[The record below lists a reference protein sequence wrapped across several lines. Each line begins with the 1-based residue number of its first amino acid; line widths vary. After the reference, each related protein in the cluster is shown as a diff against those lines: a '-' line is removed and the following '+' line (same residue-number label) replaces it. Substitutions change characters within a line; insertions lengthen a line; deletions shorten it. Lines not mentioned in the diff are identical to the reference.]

1 MIKMASE
8 SITSL
13 LYCRYSAF
21 SNRGD
26 TRKDGYVYLPDEV
39 RLASPSPQSKAQQ
52 FASEVL
58 RLEIVNDPQ
67 FKSGCYWEF
76 ESMEVDLANY
86 GTPNLESSDG
96 SKAWRGG

>member
-1 MIKMASE
+1 VKVLRVSCIAGIPLSRTAETPVK
-8 SITSL
+8 TV
-13 LYCRYSAF
+13 
-21 SNRGD
+21 
-26 TRKDGYVYLPDEV
+26 TVYLPDEV
-39 RLASPSPQSKAQQ
+39 RLTSPSPQSKAQQ

-58 RLEIVNDPQ
+58 RLEIVNEPQ